1 MALAIETRLV
11 TAAELLA
18 RSDEFGRCELIAGE
32 VVTMAPAGARHAAL
46 CSSLNY
52 ALQAWCRAGGGGRV
66 LESSGGFLLS
76 TEPDTVRA
84 PDVAWLSPRRA
95 AEASTVGYPV
105 GAPDLVVE
113 VVSPSDSAPAVFDKA
128 SMWLAHGAQVVWVVW
143 PAQQTVWN
151 WSRDA
156 GRVVLR
162 NDATLTSPLL
172 PGFALPLAELFEE

>member
-18 RSDEFGRCELIAGE
+18 RSDECGRCELIAGE
-32 VVTMAPAGARHAAL
+32 VVTMPPAGERHAAL
-46 CSSLNY
+46 C
-52 ALQAWCRAGGGGRV
+52 ALITCHLWLWSRAGGGGRV

-76 TEPDTVRA
+76 TQPDTVRA
-84 PDVAWLSPRRA
+84 PDVAWLSPRRSA
-95 AEASTVGYPV
+95 AAAAAGYPL
-105 GAPDLVVE
+105 GAPDLAVE
-113 VVSPSDSAPAVFDKA
+113 VASPSDTTTAVHDKA

-172 PGFALPLAELFEE
+172 PGFALPLAELFAE